1 MTFEECF
8 RYYASYIKDVT
19 QLSESVLHNAKPAF
33 RDKILGYRGLP
44 VVWLT
49 TGTRR
54 FVLLIENG
62 VSDAICNGLQEMIES
77 FIEQLQPAILNEQ
90 LTSLAIV
97 YENLMSLSSTN
108 KDSYLLVYILSRI
121 FSKTGLKSVLFRF
134 EPRFRGQRSRAG
146 RRFAVDCAR

>member
-1 MTFEECF
+1 MKIFEEDTKKTEKSTSLIAISSPLGELLIRKVMTFEKCF
-8 RYYASYIKDVT
+8 RYYASYVKDVA
-19 QLSESVLHNAKPAF
+19 QISESVLHNAKQAF

-62 VSDAICNGLQEMIES
+62 VSDAICNGLQEMMES

-90 LTSLAIV
+90 LTSLAKV
-97 YENLMSLSSTN
+97 Y
-108 KDSYLLVYILSRI
+108 
-121 FSKTGLKSVLFRF
+121 
-134 EPRFRGQRSRAG
+134 
-146 RRFAVDCAR
+146 